1 MELNKTLESP
11 LDCKEIKLVLIKEI
25 NPDYSLEGLV
35 LKLHYFVTLMPRVGV
50 FKKTQ
55 MLGKTEGKKQKGHKK
70 MRWLESITDS
80 TDMNLSWVWETVKT
94 GELGGLQSTGS
105 QRAGQNLATEQ
116 DYTLNMKYVCIYAHM
131 HIYIQ

>member
-1 MELNKTLESP
+1 
-11 LDCKEIKLVLIKEI
+11 
-25 NPDYSLEGLV
+25 
-35 LKLHYFVTLMPRVGV
+35 
-50 FKKTQ
+50 
-55 MLGKTEGKKQKGHKK
+55 